1 VALSSTEA
9 EYVAAATATKELVWL
24 QALLSEIG
32 YSIQM
37 PCTIF
42 SDNQSSIALS
52 KNRRFHERSKHIEI
66 KYHFL
71 REKVETNV
79 LQLEYTPTGIM
90 WADILTKSLPK
101 SKHDTC
107 AAANGLTG
115 FTTNLDT

>member
-1 VALSSTEA
+1 MSGYLFKLNGNLLSWHSKKQQVVALSSTEA

-24 QALLSEIG
+24 QVLLSEIG

-52 KNRRFHERSKHIEI
+52 KNPRFHERSKHIKI

-71 REKVETNV
+71 KEKV
-79 LQLEYTPTGIM
+79 
-90 WADILTKSLPK
+90 K
-101 SKHDTC
+101 
-107 AAANGLTG
+107 
-115 FTTNLDT
+115 TNLL